1 VLQCVTVYCSVLQC
15 VAVCCS
21 VMQFD
26 AVCCS
31 MLQSAWRVRSLLRM
45 CSCCVEKNSCSA
57 LEGQEL
63 LFTSV
68 CVYTYTQTHINIST
82 PTHPQPHPHPH
93 PHSFSLTHVHTHRHT
108 HTHVQAGDVGNTFVY
123 LYTPPRT
130 HPTTHTC
137 THTCTHLFLLSQTHR
152 AIGKREE
159 VTGERLQFQE
169 FFVPFETA
177 D

>member
-1 VLQCVTVYCSVLQC
+1 MLQCVTVYCSVLQC

-63 LFTSV
+63 LLTSV

-82 PTHPQPHPHPH
+82 PTHPHPHPHPH
-93 PHSFSLTHVHTHRHT
+93 PHSFSLTHVTHIGIHIHTYKVVLFETRLCI
-108 HTHVQAGDVGNTFVY
+108 F
-123 LYTPPRT
+123 TPP
-130 HPTTHTC
+130 HAHTQC
-137 THTCTHLFLLSQTHR
+137 VCHVC
-152 AIGKREE
+152 
-159 VTGERLQFQE
+159 V
-169 FFVPFETA
+169 
-177 D
+177 